1 MPGLSFLPHSVEL
14 DFVPEALQSDAA
26 SLLCATY
33 NIMPEISGLQQV
45 NMTLAELRDISF
57 VDVASE
63 DVMAP
68 LNKPIALIETTD
80 GYRFELHQHPSL
92 DRVIAYRV

>member
-1 MPGLSFLPHSVEL
+1 MPGLSLLPHSSEP
-14 DFVPEALQSDAA
+14 DSVPEVPPSDAA

-33 NIMPEISGLQQV
+33 NLMPNVSGLQQA
-45 NMTLAELRDISF
+45 NMTLSELQGISF
-57 VDVASE
+57 VDIADE

-68 LNKPIALIETTD
+68 LRTPIALIETTD
-80 GYRFELHQHPSL
+80 GYRFELHWHQDD